1 MKPFSIY
8 FPQFY
13 PTPTNDRVWGK
24 GFSDWS
30 LLTGYN
36 LRRTDSERRAPARG
50 LYDGADPAVH
60 KAQIGEMQSAGLGG
74 LGLYHYWFYTHQE
87 LDAFETTILSANA
100 DVSIP
105 WFLIWAT
112 ESWSK
117 RWLGDHTTIV
127 DLDPDPDNT
136 MIEAHCR
143 HLARCFASPTYY
155 RWQGRP
161 LFVWYNLGHF
171 RQPGRIVERYRT
183 ALATLGFDVAMANF
197 VKHAADI
204 DLCAFTDATY
214 IFEPRMFFNMGR
226 VDRGGLAKRAFDTA
240 TALLGRDTAN
250 RILVATETMSRRQ
263 GQVFS
268 ADSFVAYM
276 RSDARAALLQA
287 IVHPYQ
293 DVVSPGWDNR
303 PRYQDRQFTTLD
315 RLSPAQFGTLLAAS
329 ASSSSASGL
338 PPLIN
343 AWNEWTELAAIEPCA
358 YLGTRYL
365 DVVKPKPSV

>member
-1 MKPFSIY
+1 MQPFSIY

-24 GFSDWS
+24 GFTDWS
-30 LLTGYN
+30 LLSGYN
-36 LRRTDSERRAPARG
+36 LRRPDSERRAPARG
-50 LYDGADPAVH
+50 LYNGADPAVH
-60 KAQIGEMQSAGLGG
+60 KAQIGQMQSAGLGG

-87 LDAFETTILSANA
+87 LDAFETTLLAGDAS
-100 DVSIP
+100 VSMP

-127 DLDPDPDNT
+127 DLDPDPDDV
-136 MIEAHCR
+136 MIAAHCR

-161 LFVWYNLGHF
+161 LFIWYNLGHF
-171 RQPGRIVERYRT
+171 HQPQRLLDRYRT
-183 ALATLGFDVAMANF
+183 ALAALGFDVAMANF
-197 VKHAADI
+197 VKNAADI
-204 DLCAFTDATY
+204 ELSAFTDATY

-226 VDRGGLAKRAFDTA
+226 VDRGGLAKRGFDA
-240 TALLGRDTAN
+240 VTALFGRDTAN

-268 ADSFVAYM
+268 ADDFVAYM
-276 RSDARAALLQA
+276 QSDARAELLQGIA
-287 IVHPYQ
+287 HPHQ
-293 DVVSPGWDNR
+293 NVLSPGWDNR
-303 PRYQDRQFTTLD
+303 PRYQDRQFTALD
-315 RLSPAQFGTLLAAS
+315 RLSPAQFGALVETSAAAS
-329 ASSSSASGL
+329 VL
-338 PPLIN
+338 PPLVN
-343 AWNEWTELAAIEPCA
+343 AWNEWTELTAIEPCA

-365 DVVKPKPSV
+365 DVLPRTPDV